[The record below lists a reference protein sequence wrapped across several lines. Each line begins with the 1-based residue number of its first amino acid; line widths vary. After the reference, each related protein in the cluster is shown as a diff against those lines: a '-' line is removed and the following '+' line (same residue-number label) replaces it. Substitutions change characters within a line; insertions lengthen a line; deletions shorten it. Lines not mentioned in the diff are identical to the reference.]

1 MVLDS
6 SVRHSHAVVASSALL
21 LLAVACNAKPDQAD
35 ATDTRAV
42 QVAAGTDLALAN
54 FIGRVERVPMTGTTI
69 SVEIVP
75 GNADLTPSI
84 SQRGNTQ
91 VVTGPRRNNNVSCRD
106 RDGQGT
112 TVRIGSNTY
121 QMADLPVLRIAA
133 PDTVSLDVSN
143 GIIWGDLGNIGKSSI
158 GVQGCGP
165 LSIGTV
171 AGDLEL
177 SNAGSGQLTV
187 GPVIGGLEFN
197 LAGSG
202 NAALGAVGGIV
213 NLNIAGSGDT
223 TVGAAASDVE
233 VNVAGSGKVTVGR
246 GEGAVEVNIA
256 GSGDVEYL
264 GTAINPRVSIVGS
277 GDVRLGSVRGQPSVS
292 RIGSGQVIVLDSAN
306 GR

>member
-1 MVLDS
+1 MVFNS
-6 SVRHSHAVVASSALL
+6 FVRRSHAVVASSALS
-21 LLAVACNAKPDQAD
+21 LLAVACSANPDQAD

-42 QVAAGTDLALAN
+42 SIAAGTDLALTN
-54 FIGRVERVPMTGTTI
+54 FIGRVERVPTSGNTL

-75 GNADLTPSI
+75 GNADLTPTI
-84 SQRGNTQ
+84 SERGTTK
-91 VVTGPRRNNNVSCRD
+91 VVTGPRRANNVNCSNRN
-106 RDGQGT
+106 GEGT
-112 TVRIGSNTY
+112 TVRIGSTTY

-133 PDTVSLDVSN
+133 PDSVSLDVSN
-143 GIIWGDLGNIGKSSI
+143 GIIWGDLGSIGKSYI

-165 LSIGTV
+165 LSIGRV

-187 GPVIGGLEFN
+187 GPVSGGLEFN

-202 NAALGAVGGIV
+202 NAALGAIGGIV

-264 GTAINPRVSIVGS
+264 GTAINPRASIVGS

-292 RIGSGQVIVLDSAN
+292 RIGSGQVIVLESAN